1 MGTSTSSKG
10 PGSGVSFDPPWLDDV
25 VGGIGSGGGV
35 IPPNDPAATTS
46 PEAPSGIAPPN
57 RYGDARRSFGK
68 FAKTGNTDQLRR
80 AIGQYSSRGSGGA
93 GASASRMR
101 ASTSAGAA
109 LFSFLNAV
117 SQGGTPEARQWVD
130 DLRATNP
137 SAEDVVAAVV
147 RELAPP
153 GGSADE
159 ESLRDSMDQALS
171 ELIKDNPTI
180 DPLSMGVDNIWE
192 LMKGY
197 LANEAGNRLCFDLG
211 PIFESSQLDPRTAVQ
226 REREMR
232 RFLKNEIG
240 AHVDLLRG
248 SMANPSRSQ
257 LDGILQEALKMTF
270 ELFEAD
276 L

>member
-1 MGTSTSSKG
+1 
-10 PGSGVSFDPPWLDDV
+10 
-25 VGGIGSGGGV
+25 
-35 IPPNDPAATTS
+35 
-46 PEAPSGIAPPN
+46 
-57 RYGDARRSFGK
+57 
-68 FAKTGNTDQLRR
+68 
-80 AIGQYSSRGSGGA
+80 
-93 GASASRMR
+93 MR

-109 LFSFLNAV
+109 LFSFLKAV
-117 SQGGTPEARQWVD
+117 SQGTTAEARKWVD
-130 DLRATNP
+130 DLRATDP
-137 SAEDVVAAVV
+137 SAEDVVDAIV

-159 ESLRDSMDQALS
+159 ESLRDAMDQALS
-171 ELIKDNPTI
+171 ELIKDDATI
-180 DPLSMGVDNIWE
+180 DPLSMRVNDIWE

-197 LANEAGNRLCFDLG
+197 LAIEAGNRLCFDLG
-211 PIFESSQLDPRTAVQ
+211 PIFESSQLDPRTAVL

-240 AHVDLLRG
+240 AHVDMLRG
-248 SMANPSRSQ
+248 TVANPSRSQ

>member
-10 PGSGVSFDPPWLDDV
+10 PGSSVSLDPPWLDDI
-25 VGGIGSGGGV
+25 VGGIGSGSAVPLTGGTV
-35 IPPNDPAATTS
+35 PAS
-46 PEAPSGIAPPN
+46 PAVPTGIAPPN
-57 RYGDARRSFGK
+57 RYGDARRAFGK
-68 FAKTGNTDQLRR
+68 FAKTGNTEQLRK
-80 AIGQYSSRGSGGA
+80 AIGHYSSRGSGGA
-93 GASASRMR
+93 GASANRMR

-109 LFSFLNAV
+109 LFSFLDAV
-117 SQGGTPEARQWVD
+117 GQGTTPEARQWVD
-130 DLRATNP
+130 NLRANNP
-137 SAEDVVAAVV
+137 SAEDVVDAIV

-159 ESLRDSMDQALS
+159 ESLRDSMDHALS
-171 ELIKDNPTI
+171 ELIKDDPSI
-180 DPLSMGVDNIWE
+180 DPLSMEVDNIWE

-211 PIFESSQLDPRTAVQ
+211 PIFENFQLDPRTAVQ

-240 AHVDLLRG
+240 AHVELLRYTV
-248 SMANPSRSQ
+248 ANPSRSQ
-257 LDGILQEALKMTF
+257 LDSILQEALKMTF
-270 ELFEAD
+270 ELFEAE

>member
-10 PGSGVSFDPPWLDDV
+10 PASGVSLDPPWLDDV
-25 VGGIGSGGGV
+25 IDGVGSGCDV
-35 IPPNDPAATTS
+35 VPPDDGADPGS
-46 PEAPSGIAPPN
+46 PVVPPGIAPPN
-57 RYGDARRSFGK
+57 RYGDARRAFGK
-68 FAKTGNTDQLRR
+68 FARTGSTDQLRR
-80 AIGQYSSRGSGGA
+80 AIGHYSSKGGGGA
-93 GASASRMR
+93 GASANRMR

-109 LFSFLNAV
+109 LFSFLNAIG
-117 SQGGTPEARQWVD
+117 QGSTPEARQWVD
-130 DLRATNP
+130 NLRATNP
-137 SAEDVVAAVV
+137 SAEDVVDAIV

-159 ESLRDSMDQALS
+159 ESLRDSMDHALS
-171 ELIKDNPTI
+171 ELIKDNPAI
-180 DPLSMGVDNIWE
+180 DPLSMGIDNIWE

-211 PIFESSQLDPRTAVQ
+211 PVFENSQLDPRTAVQ

-240 AHVDLLRG
+240 AHVDLLRN
-248 SMANPSRSQ
+248 SVANPSRSQ
-257 LDGILQEALKMTF
+257 LASILQEALKMTF
-270 ELFEAD
+270 DLFEAD

>member
-1 MGTSTSSKG
+1 VGTSTSSTG
-10 PGSGVSFDPPWLDDV
+10 PSSGVSLDPPWLDDV
-25 VGGIGSGGGV
+25 VGGIGGGGTIV
-35 IPPNDPAATTS
+35 PNDGAPPTPPAAPT
-46 PEAPSGIAPPN
+46 GNAPPN
-57 RYGDARRSFGK
+57 RYGDARREFGK
-68 FAKTGNTDQLRR
+68 FARTGNTQHLRD
-80 AIGQYSSRGSGGA
+80 AVGHYSHRGSGGA
-93 GASASRMR
+93 GATASRMR

-109 LFSFLNAV
+109 LFSFLKAV
-117 SQGGTPEARQWVD
+117 SQGTTAEARKWVD
-130 DLRATNP
+130 DLRATDP
-137 SAEDVVAAVV
+137 SAEDVVDAIV

-159 ESLRDSMDQALS
+159 ESLRDAMDQALS
-171 ELIKDNPTI
+171 ELIKDDATI
-180 DPLSMGVDNIWE
+180 DPLSMRVNDIWE

-197 LANEAGNRLCFDLG
+197 LAIEAGNRLCFDLG
-211 PIFESSQLDPRTAVQ
+211 PIFESSQLDPRTAVL

-240 AHVDLLRG
+240 AHVDMLRG
-248 SMANPSRSQ
+248 TVANPSRSQ